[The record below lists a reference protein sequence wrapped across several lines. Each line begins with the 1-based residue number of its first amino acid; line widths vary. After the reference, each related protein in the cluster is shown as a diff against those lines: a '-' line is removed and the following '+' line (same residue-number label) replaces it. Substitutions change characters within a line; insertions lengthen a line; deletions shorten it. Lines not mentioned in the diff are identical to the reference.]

1 MSKLY
6 CKSKDGIHYW
16 ETWDHDGI
24 HTIHWGKLGERGQ
37 SKELKNSLFRSAT
50 KAVAKELAEKEAEG
64 FQEIPAKNHHTLL
77 IEYAVQ
83 GMGTPADLDKRHS
96 LEERMA
102 EILGWTGLG
111 NCDGGS
117 IGSGTME
124 VCCYVAD
131 FDIAKRVIE
140 ADLRGT
146 EYGDYT
152 RIYREDDAV

>member
-1 MSKLY
+1 MIKLY
-6 CKSKDGIHYW
+6 RKSEDGIHYW
-16 ETWDHDGI
+16 ETWNHDGV

-37 SKELKNSLFRSAT
+37 SEKLNNSLFRSAT
-50 KAVAKELAEKEAEG
+50 KAVEAELAEKKGEG
-64 FQEIPAKNHHTLL
+64 FQEIHDENHHTLI

-83 GMGTPADLDKRHS
+83 HMGTAKDLEKRHS
-96 LEERMA
+96 LEERMS
-102 EILGWTGLG
+102 ETLGWTGLG
-111 NCDGGS
+111 HCDGGS

-124 VCCYVAD
+124 VCCYVVD

-152 RIYREDDAV
+152 KIYREDYAA